1 MPGAPC
7 YKVSMGLS
15 AAETAELAARR
26 ARIMEEMHGGVM
38 LLAAAPERVR
48 TADIL
53 YPYRQDSDFAYVT
66 GFPEADAVCLL
77 APDAPERDIW
87 VGARIGVEGAV
98 QQYGADAAFSLEEL
112 DQVLPR
118 FLENAPHVD
127 HNIT

>member
-38 LLAAAPERVR
+38 LLAAAPERAR

-66 GFPEADAVCLL
+66 GFLEPEAVCVL
-77 APDAPERDIW
+77 APQASEKFVLFVRARDPDREIW
-87 VGARIGVEGAV
+87 TGTRAGIEGAV
-98 QQYGADAAFSLEEL
+98 AGFGAGAA
-112 DQVLPR
+112 
-118 FLENAPHVD
+118 
-127 HNIT
+127 